1 MKRKKIVFDASGQ
14 IVGRLATQVAI
25 ALMGKNK
32 TTFEKNIDGGDKVE
46 IQHVSQIRFTGKKL
60 VQKEYRHHSNH
71 PGGLKSKLAKDVLKN
86 NPQDILLHAVSK
98 MLPRNKMRDERLK
111 RVSFSD

>member
-14 IVGRLATQVAI
+14 VVGRLATQI
-25 ALMGKNK
+25 AVVLMGKNK
-32 TTFEKNIDGGDKVE
+32 ASFESHIDGGDKVE
-46 IQHVSQIRFTGKKL
+46 VANVAQLRFTGKKL
-60 VQKEYRHHSNH
+60 IQKEYKHHSMN
-71 PGGLKSKLAKDVLKN
+71 PGGLKIKQAKELLKA
-86 NPQDILLHAVSK
+86 NPKEVLLHAVSK